1 MALSAIVQIYGE
13 EPGVMCLKR
22 SSDGTP
28 VKVTGE
34 IYSLARNLVDT
45 GVGLTAE
52 TLTDALLTDWVK
64 MENPP
69 KDLTLAC
76 DYLFEARVRNNRL
89 SFREKR
95 QD

>member
-13 EPGVMCLKR
+13 EPGAMCLKR
-22 SSDGTP
+22 SDDGTP
-28 VKVTGE
+28 IKVTGE
-34 IYSLARNLVDT
+34 IYSLAKNLEGT
-45 GVGLTAE
+45 EAGLTAE
-52 TLTDALLTDWVK
+52 TLINALLTDWVK

-76 DYLFEARVRNNRL
+76 DYLFEVRVQNNRFSL
-89 SFREKR
+89 REKR